1 MPISIGM
8 SFLCFMG
15 RIMGLDYG
23 SRTVGV
29 ALSDALGV
37 IASPYETITREQEG
51 KLRPTLRRSVERG
64 ENEDVE
70 RIVLGYP
77 LNMNDSEGERTE
89 KTLEF
94 KRLLEL
100 RLSEGGLKTD
110 IVLWDE
116 RLSTL
121 NAEDVL
127 SESGIAR
134 EDWKT
139 YVDRIAAALIL
150 EDYMKNGER

>member
-37 IASPYETITREQEG
+37 IASPYETITREKEG
-51 KLRPTLRRSVERG
+51 KLRPTLRRIVELC
-64 ENEDVE
+64 EKEDVE

-100 RLSEGGLKTD
+100 RLSEGG
-110 IVLWDE
+110 
-116 RLSTL
+116 
-121 NAEDVL
+121 
-127 SESGIAR
+127 
-134 EDWKT
+134 
-139 YVDRIAAALIL
+139 RI
-150 EDYMKNGER
+150 